1 MKLKITRAKSAGFCF
16 GVKRAIEIA
25 LKAAGQH
32 LTIEM
37 LGDIVH
43 NQDVCRQITASG
55 VKKIKTL
62 KKGQNKT
69 LLVRAHGIPLKAL
82 KEAKKLGYK
91 IIDATCP
98 MVKEIHK
105 VAVRMEREGRR
116 VIVIGDK
123 NHAEVQG
130 IVGHLKSTVLIIENQ
145 RNLPLSAIKKIKK
158 AGLVVQSTQNTEK
171 VADICELLRNYIPDL
186 KCFNTICTPTRKKQS
201 EIRSL
206 AIKNGLM
213 VIIGSKASANTRRLY
228 EISKS
233 LNRRTYWVQSS
244 KDLKKIWLKGVVKI
258 GVAAGASTPDY
269 TTQEII
275 KQIRTLTKAG
285 W

>member
-32 LTIEM
+32 LNIEM

-43 NQDVCRQITASG
+43 NQDVCRQISVAG
-55 VKKIKTL
+55 VKKIRTL

-69 LLVRAHGIPLKAL
+69 LLVRAHGIPLKVL
-82 KEAKKLGYK
+82 KEAEKLGYK

-105 VAVRMEREGRR
+105 IAMRMEREGRR

-123 NHAEVQG
+123 DHAEVEG
-130 IVGHLKSTVLIIENQ
+130 IVGHLKSQALIIDNQ
-145 RNLPLSAIKKIKK
+145 RNLPLPAIKKIKK
-158 AGLVVQSTQNTEK
+158 ACLVVQSTQNTEK
-171 VADICELLRNYIPDL
+171 VAKICELLKNYIPDL

-206 AIKNGLM
+206 ALNNELM
-213 VIIGSKASANTRRLY
+213 IIIGSKSSANTRRLY

-233 LNRRTYWVQSS
+233 LNRKTYWVQAS
-244 KDLKKIWLKGVVKI
+244 KDLKKAWLKGVARI

-269 TTQEII
+269 TTYQII
-275 KQIRTLTKAG
+275 KQIRILTKTG
-285 W
+285 